1 LPKAINYLNN
11 YLIYFIR
18 KSDSSKWKLVPLI
31 AILLEKIES
40 RPFIKSK
47 HPIRENKETLKKG
60 DTVYYLFANVKYK
73 GNMKN

>member
-1 LPKAINYLNN
+1 M
-11 YLIYFIR
+11 
-18 KSDSSKWKLVPLI
+18 PLI